1 MSTGPRVVFRV
12 DESGQIGFG
21 HMSRCRALA
30 DALLKANAQV
40 SFWCSEVRSVTRA
53 ALEHHGVTV
62 VDLMTEE
69 AFFQQDWHDTVV
81 VVDGYQ
87 FDDVFWQRLMAV
99 HPRRTACIDDFR
111 GIRYVADIVVCYNE
125 GVGAQQFQLAP
136 NTQLF
141 LGGRYLLL
149 RPEILAAALLAE
161 RPAPRR
167 ALMIAAGGT
176 RQELWVTRML
186 SHFAQIE
193 PKLPL
198 WVLSGRSLPVSKV
211 LRRSGVHRSQVQFF
225 SGLDAVAMIRRYR
238 RARCLVTPAS
248 TVMLEAFTAGC
259 PMISGW
265 VADNQRNSLDWYAR
279 QGVIVNAGDLRQVS
293 RQTFTVAHARA
304 CRQSGHMIRKQ
315 RAYIKGLAAGIDDI
329 VKAILAVA

>member
-30 DALLKANAQV
+30 DALLKADAQV

-53 ALEHHGVTV
+53 ALEHRGVTV

-69 AFFQQDWHDTVV
+69 AFFQQDWGDTVV

-87 FDDVFWQRLMAV
+87 FDDVFWQRLMAT
-99 HPRRTACIDDFR
+99 HPRRTVCIDDFR
-111 GIRYVADIVVCYNE
+111 GIRYLADIVVCYNE
-125 GVGAQQFQLAP
+125 GVGAQQFQLPP

-141 LGGRYLLL
+141 LGRRYLLL

-161 RPAPRR
+161 SPAPRR

-186 SHFAQIE
+186 AHFAQLE
-193 PKLPL
+193 PRLPL
-198 WVLSGRSLPVSKV
+198 WVLSGRRLPAGKV
-211 LRRSGVHRSQVQFF
+211 RRRSGVRGSQVRFF

-279 QGVIVNAGDLRQVS
+279 QGVIVNAGDLRQIS
-293 RQTFTVAHARA
+293 GKALTVAHARA
-304 CRQSGHMIRKQ
+304 CRQSGHMIRQQ
-315 RAYIKGLAAGIDDI
+315 RAYIKGVAAGIDDI